1 MTVRRRL
8 ADQQAALL
16 AALVA
21 GGPLPGDFDP
31 AAAAATS
38 EALIHKRAAAVAKA
52 EPALARALGPE
63 FHARFARYAASRP
76 LPRRG
81 GARADARAFAKTVDR
96 RGEAGQG
103 P

>member
-21 GGPLPGDFDP
+21 GGTLPGGFDP
-31 AAAAATS
+31 ADAAATS
-38 EALIHKRAAAVAKA
+38 EALVHKRAAAVAGA
-52 EPALARALGPE
+52 EPALARALGAE
-63 FHARFARYAASRP
+63 FSARFAQYAASHP

-81 GARADARAFAKTVDR
+81 GVRADVGAFARTLR
-96 RGEAGQG
+96 RSG
-103 P
+103 